1 MRKSKVGSHYPDD
14 WLAIANKAKE
24 EAGWKCERC
33 GHLNDYESGHVL
45 TVHHLD
51 MDCENNAFWNLVALC
66 QKCHLIIQAKVVME
80 RFWFLPHSA
89 WFVPHVAGYYAH
101 IMGLSENRNY
111 VIENADYII
120 RKYKDKV
127 LNWKQTDVSD

>member
-1 MRKSKVGSHYPDD
+1 VRKSKVGSRYPDD

-24 EAGWKCERC
+24 EVGWKCERC

-45 TVHHLD
+45 TIHHLD
-51 MDCENNAFWNLVALC
+51 MNPEHNDWYNLACLC
-66 QKCHLIIQAKVVME
+66 QKCHLHVQAKVVME
-80 RFWFLPHSA
+80 RFWFLSHST
-89 WFVPHVAGYYAH
+89 WFKPHVAGYYAH

-120 RKYKDKV
+120 QKYRDNV
-127 LNWKQTDVSD
+127 LNWRHADASH